1 MSSEISQSQK
11 DHYCMSVYL
20 QVLYVLLVVKTIE
33 TESRMVLAKAYG
45 EGGVGSYGF
54 DGTDLQFFKRKSC
67 GDR

>member
-1 MSSEISQSQK
+1 
-11 DHYCMSVYL
+11 MSVYL
-20 QVLYVLLVVKTIE
+20 QVLSVLPTVRIIE
-33 TESRMVLAKAYG
+33 AESRMVLARAYG

>member
-1 MSSEISQSQK
+1 
-11 DHYCMSVYL
+11 MSVYL

>member
-20 QVLYVLLVVKTIE
+20 QVLSVLPTVRIIE
-33 TESRMVLAKAYG
+33 AESRMVLARAYG